1 MRTRP
6 SSTEIGS
13 SRRIPVENRFLR
25 VLVYLFL
32 RVGALPFLLLLAML
46 VFSIITENF
55 LTQQNLMSVS
65 RQSTYLMMVS
75 MGQMIVLLTAGLD
88 LSVGVVIAMSS
99 VTSSF
104 VMVSLWSGVGPG
116 WDAILL
122 GCLAGLGASLVIGV
136 VNGIGVAYLRV
147 APFVMTLAMSSI
159 VFGLALTL
167 TGGTPIYGMPDA
179 FANTIGYGSFLGIP
193 VSVWITAG
201 SVGCMYVMMSW
212 TPMGRYLYAIGGN
225 VRAAGLSGI
234 NTRVYIFF
242 AYVISSITAGI
253 AALMLTA
260 RLESG
265 ESNIGSDYPL
275 LSIAAC
281 AVGGVSLQGG
291 VGRLS
296 NVVFASFFIILV
308 QNGMNLLRI
317 NSYLQM
323 VAIGI
328 LLILAIIFDN
338 LRQKL
343 VHALR
348 Q

>member
-1 MRTRP
+1 
-6 SSTEIGS
+6 
-13 SRRIPVENRFLR
+13 
-25 VLVYLFL
+25 
-32 RVGALPFLLLLAML
+32 ML

-122 GCLAGLGASLVIGV
+122 GCLAGLGASLMIGV
-136 VNGIGVAYLRV
+136 INGIGVAYLRV